1 MKEIDILRLLLVT
14 KSGNSSSFN
23 ANLLKIISM
32 VLFDSE
38 EKKLSVDDIR
48 MQILDKYD
56 LEFTNEEIEQAISQK
71 ESGIEE
77 TFEKKTVYRQG
88 RSFQESKRYFSLLDQ
103 TVNKYRE
110 NEKNN
115 RLDIII
121 NKYLEKKEGISTDEF
136 KELLLKFLY
145 NTFNTNKETLL
156 LFLKGNSL
164 NISQSQHCDF
174 TEEQKSILNDF
185 LNWDNVEK
193 NELVFGAASYCV
205 EYCMLT
211 VKKDFS
217 SYRDI
222 FRGKSFYLDSNV
234 IFRLAGINNEERKI
248 VTSAFID
255 KCLEEGITVKY
266 TNFTYEEI
274 KETVHN
280 HVETIKKA
288 TNGKR
293 MVSVKN
299 WKRFTNPYTNLDFI
313 KLYDEWA
320 KNSKNDYNDFRSF
333 EKYIMNIIQNILRP
347 FKKVDFI
354 TYETKDQSFSSYCE
368 SLEQYKTQRKAK
380 CNKTS
385 LKIDINNY
393 LYIFNLREKSKG
405 STFVD
410 IADYLISTDAN
421 LCEWGKKILPSSIP
435 IAVLPSVW
443 HSLILKFKGRTEN
456 DYQAFTL
463 FLNLRYRLKDDDF
476 DKRRPK
482 ILEIV
487 QNLDEPVNLKN
498 LILDDITEKLSEEY
512 KDVSNEVEIIERSK
526 KSVIEK
532 EVQRG
537 LEKRKEEI
545 LVTTKQKTEYETL
558 MKLAEK
564 RAEKKLRLY
573 KRLSK
578 IFGIIEMG
586 CGVMFCIILLLVVC
600 KKGLS
605 FIPNVLNV
613 NFFGS
618 SIMGWFEIIG
628 LVISAIGF
636 FIVQPFKKNFLHS
649 KDFDSIVEEEYIKL
663 SKSIK

>member
-23 ANLLKIISM
+23 SNLLKIISM
-32 VLFDSE
+32 ALFDSE
-38 EKKLSVDDIR
+38 EKRLSVDDIR
-48 MQILDKYD
+48 VQILDKYD
-56 LEFTNEEIEQAISQK
+56 LEFTNEEIERAISQK
-71 ESGIEE
+71 GSGIEK
-77 TFEKKTVYRQG
+77 TYEKKMVYRHG
-88 RSFQESKRYFSLLDQ
+88 RHFQEVKEFYYLLNQ
-103 TVNKYRE
+103 TVSKYKE

-115 RLDIII
+115 RFDIII
-121 NKYLEKKEGISTDEF
+121 NQYLEKRENISATDF
-136 KELLLKFLY
+136 KDLLLKFLY

-156 LFLKGNSL
+156 LFLRGNSL
-164 NISQSQHCDF
+164 DISQTQNCDF

-185 LNWDNVEK
+185 LNWDNAEK
-193 NELVFGAASYCV
+193 NELIFLAASYCV

-255 KCLEEGITVKY
+255 KCVAEGITIKY
-266 TNFTYEEI
+266 TNFTYQEI

-280 HVETIKKA
+280 HIEAIKKA

-293 MVSVKN
+293 MVSVNN
-299 WKRFTNPYTNLDFI
+299 WKRFTNPYANLDFI
-313 KLYDEWA
+313 KLYDEWTT
-320 KNSKNDYNDFRSF
+320 NSKNVYNDFNSF
-333 EKYIMNIIQNILRP
+333 EKYVMDIIQNIIRP

-354 TYETKDQSFSSYCE
+354 TFETKEKSFSSYCE

-380 CNKTS
+380 CNKSS

-393 LYIFNLREKSKG
+393 LYVFSSREKSKG

-410 IADYLISTDAN
+410 ITDYLISTDAN

-487 QNLDEPVNLKN
+487 QNLDEPVSLKN
-498 LILDDITEKLSEEY
+498 LILDDITIKLSEEY
-512 KDVSNEVEIIERSK
+512 KHVSDEVEIIERSK

-532 EVQRG
+532 EIQRRV
-537 LEKRKEEI
+537 EKGKKEI
-545 LVTTKQKTEYETL
+545 LVSSKQKTEYETL

-564 RAEKKLRLY
+564 QTE
-573 KRLSK
+573 KRLRRGRLFSK
-578 IFGIIEMG
+578 IAGTMEIV
-586 CGVMFCIILLLVVC
+586 CGVLFCIILLFVIC
-600 KKGLS
+600 KYGLS
-605 FIPNVLNV
+605 FIPNFLNTNV
-613 NFFGS
+613 SGN
-618 SIMGWFEIIG
+618 SIMGWIEIIG
-628 LVISAIGF
+628 LIISALGF
-636 FIVQPFKKNFLHS
+636 LVFRPVKKNFLNN
-649 KDFDSIVEEEYIKL
+649 KDFDSMVKKEYTKL
-663 SKSIK
+663 SKSMQ